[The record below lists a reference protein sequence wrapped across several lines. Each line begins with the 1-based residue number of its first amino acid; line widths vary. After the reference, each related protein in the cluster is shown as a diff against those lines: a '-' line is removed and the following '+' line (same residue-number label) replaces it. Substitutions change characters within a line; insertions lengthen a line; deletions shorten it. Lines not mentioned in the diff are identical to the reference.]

1 MKIIDL
7 SYPIETGMPV
17 YPGDTEVKIHYE
29 RTWEADGF
37 RLSSLHS
44 TMHAGTHIDA
54 PSHISD
60 SNVMMKDVDLRQMH
74 RQRGSYRRSRQIHYR
89 VSDVSDI
96 VEGDIVIFL
105 TGWSRHYSTEL
116 YHEHPVLSEDLADLL
131 VKRNVQMLGM
141 DMPSCDH
148 EPYPVH
154 KILMKA
160 GILIAENLCNCES
173 LLDVDE
179 FDVFAIPLK
188 IDAEASLAR
197 VFALSD
203 KEKTA

>member
-17 YPGDTEVKIHYE
+17 YPGDTEVNIHDE

-54 PSHISD
+54 PSHISE
-60 SNVMMKDVDLRQMH
+60 SLVMMKDVDLSRCIG
-74 RQRGSYRRSRQIHYR
+74 RGLLIDGRGKSTIG

-131 VKRNVQMLGM
+131 VKRNVKMIGM

-154 KILMKA
+154 RILMKA

>member
-7 SYPIETGMPV
+7 SYPIETAMPV
-17 YPGDTEVKIHYE
+17 YPGDTDVEIRFE
-29 RTWEADGF
+29 RTWETDGF

-54 PSHISD
+54 PSHISE
-60 SNVMMKDVDLRQMH
+60 SLVLMKDVDLSRCIG
-74 RQRGSYRRSRQIHYR
+74 RGILIDGRGKSTIG

-131 VKRNVQMLGM
+131 VKRNVKMIGM

-154 KILMKA
+154 RILMKA

>member
-17 YPGDTEVKIHYE
+17 YPGDTEVNIHNE

-60 SNVMMKDVDLRQMH
+60 NNVMMKDVDLCRCIGTGVLVDA
-74 RQRGSYRRSRQIHYR
+74 RNKNII
-89 VSDVSDI
+89 DVECVQNKDI
-96 VEGDIVIFL
+96 KAGDIVIFL
-105 TGWSRHYSTEL
+105 TGWAKHYSTSQ
-116 YHEHPVLSEDLADLL
+116 YDDHPVLSEALAEYL
-131 VKRNVQMLGM
+131 VLKKIKMIGL

-154 KILMKA
+154 RILMKA

-173 LLDVDE
+173 LLDLKA
-179 FDVFAIPLK
+179 FDVYAIPLK
-188 IDAEASLAR
+188 IDAEAALAR
-197 VFALSD
+197 VFA